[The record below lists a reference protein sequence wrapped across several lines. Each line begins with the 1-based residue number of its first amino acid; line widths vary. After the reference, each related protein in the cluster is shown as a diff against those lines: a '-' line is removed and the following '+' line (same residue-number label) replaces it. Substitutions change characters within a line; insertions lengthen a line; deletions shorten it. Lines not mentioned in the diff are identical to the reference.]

1 MNSARDDL
9 LELFDFCWQRFGTR
23 TAGLTDDE
31 WQWQPLADYRVTIR
45 WRLDHI
51 AQFLREQRN
60 GPWHLVDE
68 LIHHTAEVAILRDL
82 WPGYPAITEG

>member
-1 MNSARDDL
+1 MSGNGS
-9 LELFDFCWQRFGTR
+9 
-23 TAGLTDDE
+23 
-31 WQWQPLADYRVTIR
+31 
-45 WRLDHI
+45 RLPI
-51 AQFLREQRN
+51 TGCRSGGGWTTSPQFLREQRN